1 MPWPDTVVVYRCLLR
16 TLACRDSD
24 NCSGRVGL
32 EAGSRRAA
40 EPSSAP
46 SCRRQ
51 PSSARAV
58 PCPERTAS
66 LVPPPHRTLADSRC
80 RPPGQRSASRCCPGG
95 RGEGPAQPAEMLD
108 LATLFAATGL
118 QEELA
123 EGQKKHPVITDA
135 EASTSFVE
143 EAAEQISAAFE
154 SVE

>member
-66 LVPPPHRTLADSRC
+66 L
-80 RPPGQRSASRCCPGG
+80 
-95 RGEGPAQPAEMLD
+95 GPAQPAEMLD

-135 EASTSFVE
+135 EENEEDAEASTSFVE

>member
-66 LVPPPHRTLADSRC
+66 L
-80 RPPGQRSASRCCPGG
+80 
-95 RGEGPAQPAEMLD
+95 GPAQPAEMLD

>member
-66 LVPPPHRTLADSRC
+66 LVPPPHRTL
-80 RPPGQRSASRCCPGG
+80 
-95 RGEGPAQPAEMLD
+95 GPAQPAEMLD